1 MTLSTHVLD
10 TGLGRPAAGVP
21 VTLARRENG
30 TWHDVADGVTDTDGR
45 WRAPDDVALV
55 AGTDHRLTFATAEH
69 LVAAG
74 REPFFPEAA
83 VVFRPSD
90 PDRHHHVP
98 LLLSPYSYS
107 TYLGS

>member
-1 MTLSTHVLD
+1 VTLSTHVLD
-10 TGLGRPAAGVP
+10 TALGRPAAGVP
-21 VTLARRENG
+21 VTLARREDG
-30 TWHDVADGVTDTDGR
+30 TWHDLADGVTDADGR

-55 AGTDHRLTFATAEH
+55 AGADHRLTFATAAH
-69 LVAAG
+69 LAAAG

-83 VVFRPSD
+83 VVFRPSE
-90 PDRHHHVP
+90 PGRHHHVP

>member
-21 VTLARRENG
+21 VTLARCDDGAWR
-30 TWHDVADGVTDTDGR
+30 DIADGITDTDGR

-55 AGTDHRLTFATAEH
+55 AGVDHRLTFVTAGY
-69 LVAAG
+69 LAAAG
-74 REPFFPEAA
+74 WEPFFPEAA

-90 PDRHHHVP
+90 TGRHHHVP

>member
-10 TGLGRPAAGVP
+10 TGLGRPAADVP
-21 VTLARRENG
+21 VTLARRQDG
-30 TWHDVADGVTDTDGR
+30 AWHDVDAGVTDADGR
-45 WRAPDDVALV
+45 WRAADDVALV
-55 AGTDHRLTFATAEH
+55 AGVDHRLTFATAGH

-74 REPFFPEAA
+74 REPFYPEVA
-83 VVFRPSD
+83 VVFRPSNT
-90 PDRHHHVP
+90 DRHHHVP